1 MRMHHPADIAIYPTD
16 LELLQ
21 RVLIRYCSERRC
33 SLDSA
38 MANDAA
44 CELMALFQAG
54 IEDEGE
60 LERIIS
66 RHDMPLRM
74 VG

>member
-1 MRMHHPADIAIYPTD
+1 MRLHPADIAIYPND
-16 LELLQ
+16 LEMLQ
-21 RVLIRYCSERRC
+21 RVLIRYCSDRRC
-33 SLDSA
+33 SLDSNTA
-38 MANDAA
+38 HDAA

-66 RHDMPLRM
+66 RRTMPLQM